1 MRQFGIIGYPLSH
14 SFSMKYFTDKF
25 KNENIEDCEYLNFPI
40 ETIDKLPSLILQNND
55 LTGLN
60 VTIPYKEQ
68 VIGYLD
74 KIDKTADEI
83 GAVNTIKIRRL
94 KDKIILTGYNTD
106 AYGFYSSIVPH
117 LKQIHKKAL
126 ILGTGGASKA
136 IAYAFNQ
143 LGVDYIF
150 VSRNPRK
157 DNHISYKDLTGD
169 LINNFK
175 IIVNTSPLG
184 TYPDIDKCPDIPY
197 DCVSSDH
204 LLYDLVYNPEMS
216 KFLEK
221 GSEKGAKIVNGL
233 LMLHLQAEKAW
244 EIWNRKD

>member
-1 MRQFGIIGYPLSH
+1 MRQFGLIGYPLSH
-14 SFSMKYFTDKF
+14 SFSMKYFTAKF
-25 KNENIEDCEYLNFPI
+25 RNENIEDCQYLNFPI
-40 ETIDKLPSLILQNND
+40 ETIKELPSLISQNND
-55 LTGLN
+55 LIGLN

-68 VIGYLD
+68 VIEYLD
-74 KIDKTADEI
+74 KIDETAREI
-83 GAVNTIKIRRL
+83 GAVNTIKIKRL
-94 KDKIILTGYNTD
+94 KDRILLTGYNTD
-106 AYGFYSSIVPH
+106 AYGFYSSIVPQ
-117 LKQIHKKAL
+117 LEKVHKKAL

-136 IAYAFNQ
+136 IAQVFNQ

-157 DNHISYKDLTGD
+157 DNHISYSDLTGD

-184 TYPDIDKCPDIPY
+184 MYPDIEKYPDIPY
-197 DCVSSDH
+197 DCITGDH

-216 KFLEK
+216 KFLER
-221 GSEKGAKIVNGL
+221 GSEKGAKTINGL

-244 EIWNRKD
+244 EIWNSKD